1 MGDLDQRHLSKV
13 KVPMEYLLIH
23 LLLAIVGLSLI
34 YSVEDRDAE
43 LH

>member
-1 MGDLDQRHLSKV
+1 MGDLDQRHQS

-23 LLLAIVGLSLI
+23 LLLASVGLSII
-34 YSVEDRDAE
+34 YSVEDRDAS